1 MGEYST
7 NSSEAVPGLS
17 GWAGGILAACLVVV
31 VAGIAIG
38 VVAAYLAKKQSSSG
52 AMVASLLT
60 RTAMGALGAVVI
72 ASTGALVVAGG
83 DMFALAKVPADEVTQ
98 PPNAVQECTESKK
111 FELGSGTREKDLI
124 ADGEIDV
131 QIYEAEAQYW
141 PDPKEDCGDDT
152 ADACRMI
159 HVTGTSG
166 LEGGLGDN
174 ALDKFDK
181 WVKPK
186 GECSDGEPK
195 QVAF

>member
-7 NSSEAVPGLS
+7 NSSEAVPGLA

-31 VAGIAIG
+31 VAGIAVG

-52 AMVASLLT
+52 AMVATLLT

-72 ASTGALVVAGG
+72 ASAGALVVAGA
-83 DMFALAKVPADEVTQ
+83 DTFALAKVPAEEVTR
-98 PPNAVQECTESKK
+98 PPNPVQECTESKK
-111 FELGSGTREKDLI
+111 FELGAGTREEDLI

-131 QIYEAEAQYW
+131 QIYQADAQYW
-141 PDPKEDCGDDT
+141 PNPTEDCGDGT
-152 ADACRMI
+152 VDACRMI

-166 LEGGLGDN
+166 MEGGLGEN
-174 ALDKFDK
+174 ALNKFDK